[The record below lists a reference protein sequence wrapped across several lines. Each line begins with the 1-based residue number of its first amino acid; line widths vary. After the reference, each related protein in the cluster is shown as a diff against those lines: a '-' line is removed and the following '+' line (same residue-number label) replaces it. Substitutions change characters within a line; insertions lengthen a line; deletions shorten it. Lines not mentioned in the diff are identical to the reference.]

1 MLCSR
6 SSFEELE
13 AQVPEG
19 VHAALSGIPWWTTD
33 VGGYGCGKSQ
43 PNHSPYMQE
52 LIIRWYQF
60 GCFSPIF
67 RTHGCRSVECAR
79 TVHHHR
85 KEQCVQYSCCQ
96 QQAYSIQHTACHCTR
111 AHAHAEPAARVC
123 VLACSLCFKDVS
135 VIHIGGVRC
144 GACTARC
151 VHRARCGVLR
161 PMGLIR
167 HCQDRC
173 NVSTS

>member
-1 MLCSR
+1 MTLTLSKLTLSNAFNSCNALNAVNALMLCSR

-52 LIIRWYQF
+52 LMIRWYQF

-67 RTHGCRSVECAR
+67 RTHGCRSVKSAR

-85 KEQCVQYSCCQ
+85 KAQCAQYSCCQ
-96 QQAYSIQHTACHCTR
+96 QRAYSMSLHTRTQPIQPTR
-111 AHAHAEPAARVC
+111 ARQACCGCVC
-123 VLACSLCFKDVS
+123 
-135 VIHIGGVRC
+135 
-144 GACTARC
+144 ARC
-151 VHRARCGVLR
+151 NLR
-161 PMGLIR
+161 
-167 HCQDRC
+167 
-173 NVSTS
+173 TSL